1 MASLES
7 LETMPARTRK
17 PGWSFYLSWIVLSSL
32 SIPIAFFLDL
42 VILRVII
49 RFVGS
54 YIVVNGVSHIT
65 EDYLGLYFFV
75 PLVGLVTS
83 LLQYGLL
90 RRYLP
95 RMGGWVPATLG
106 GWLLGVLLVLIPGW
120 LTGTDAFLQN
130 IDAVFIVMGLSIGT
144 GQWLLLRR
152 RMPRAGWWIPANGV
166 GWALLGLVTP
176 GSSLGQ
182 FGLLALGLLPAC
194 TTVQVLVLLM
204 NQIPTSRL
212 QEA

>member
-7 LETMPARTRK
+7 LETAPARTRK

-54 YIVVNGVSHIT
+54 YIVVDGVRHIT
-65 EDYLGLYFFV
+65 EDYLGLYIFV
-75 PLVGLVTS
+75 PLVGLITG

-90 RRYLP
+90 RLYLP
-95 RMGGWVPATLG
+95 RMDGWVLATAG

-120 LTGTDAFLQN
+120 LTGTEALIMN

-152 RMPRAGWWIPANGV
+152 RLPRAGWWIPANGA

-176 GSSLGQ
+176 GNSLGQ
-182 FGLLALGLLPAC
+182 LGLLALGLLPAC
-194 TTVQVLVLLM
+194 TTAPVLALM
-204 NQIPTSRL
+204 MNRVPLAGL
-212 QEA
+212 QET